1 VGEVDLGLA
10 TFCRQEQARLVGALA
25 LYVGDQAVAE
35 ELAQEA
41 LIRLCQHWPRVS
53 GSPAPRAWLHGV
65 AMNLARSWWR
75 RWYAERRALARHG
88 GVVDRADRDTAD
100 ATDAVAVRRA
110 VAGLPP
116 RQRQALV
123 LRHYADLTVRDVASQ
138 MGCAEGTV
146 KALTS
151 QAIDSLRQQFRDS
164 RQEETS
170 DDRGSRALGPNDSQR
185 APSP

>member
-10 TFCRQEQARLVGALA
+10 AFCRQEHVRLVGALA
-25 LYVGDQAVAE
+25 LYVGDRAVAE

-53 GSPAPRAWLHGV
+53 GSPSPRAWLHGI

-75 RWYAERRALARHG
+75 RWYAERRALSRHG
-88 GVVDRADRDTAD
+88 AAADHAD
-100 ATDAVAVRRA
+100 PDGADVVAVRQA
-110 VAGLPP
+110 VATLPP

-123 LRHYADLTVRDVASQ
+123 LRHYADLAVHDVAAQ

-151 QAIDSLRQQFRDS
+151 QAIDSLRQQLTDS

-170 DDRGSRALGPNDSQR
+170 DDRGSRALGPHDARR
-185 APSP
+185 APSS